1 MARVR
6 LCAAVSCVV
15 GVLAVSAAALA
26 LGVGDTVSS
35 VEIKDANNKP
45 AWIPDLGKKVV
56 TLFYTDPDVKDL
68 NEPFR
73 DMLKAAKLD
82 ETKYR
87 GMGVANL
94 KDTWKPN
101 WIIRKIIRGKIEK
114 FKSLIL
120 TDVDHTL
127 KNKWNLGAT
136 DEKDIVIVIG
146 KDRKVKMFKAWKM
159 SDAEKAAGL
168 KLVKELIAK

>member
-1 MARVR
+1 MARLR
-6 LCAAVSCVV
+6 LCAAVSCVI
-15 GVLAVSAAALA
+15 GVLVVSAAALA
-26 LGVGDTVSS
+26 LNVGDTVSS

-45 AWIPDLGKKVV
+45 AWIPDIGKKVI

-73 DMLKAAKLD
+73 DMLKAANLD
-82 ETKYR
+82 QTKYR

-101 WIIRKIIRGKIEK
+101 WIIRKIIRGKMEK

-136 DEKDIVIVIG
+136 DDKDIAIVIG